1 MQLRVARFCLDCEEL
16 HTDNSCPRC
25 ASESYVFLS
34 SWLKVDERRRWKRS
48 PPAAGTSQSGSGITD
63 TLARWVKGQPEPDG
77 LDHPT
82 TRAADHVVH
91 LDFGGTKDAAD
102 DTAKAKPQ
110 PTRRLGKART

>member
-48 PPAAGTSQSGSGITD
+48 GPPAGDGQGGSSITD
-63 TLARWVKGQPEPDG
+63 TLSRWVKGQPGSEGP
-77 LDHPT
+77 DHPT

-91 LDFGGTKDAAD
+91 LEFGDAKEPAQ
-102 DTAKAKPQ
+102 DTTKAKPQ

>member
-34 SWLKVDERRRWKRS
+34 SWLKVEERRRWKRS
-48 PPAAGTSQSGSGITD
+48 PAKSNEDHGGSGIAG
-63 TLARWVKGQPEPDG
+63 TLTRWVKGQSPDDVPG
-77 LDHPT
+77 HPT

-91 LDFGGTKDAAD
+91 FDRTDSEEPKTK
-102 DTAKAKPQ
+102 TKAQ
-110 PTRRLGKART
+110 SSGALGKART

>member
-48 PPAAGTSQSGSGITD
+48 ASTVTEGEDGPGIAE
-63 TLARWVKGQPEPDG
+63 TLSRWVKGEPAAG
-77 LDHPT
+77 SPDHPL

-91 LDFGGTKDAAD
+91 LKGDEPEKKPSPKRRAAGS
-102 DTAKAKPQ
+102 
-110 PTRRLGKART
+110 LGKVRT

>member
-34 SWLKVDERRRWKRS
+34 SWLKVEERRRWKRS
-48 PPAAGTSQSGSGITD
+48 PATSNDDHSGSGITD
-63 TLARWVKGQPEPDG
+63 TLTRWVKGQPSGDG
-77 LDHPT
+77 PSHPT

-91 LDFGGTKDAAD
+91 FGDAEE
-102 DTAKAKPQ
+102 KESAKPK
-110 PTRRLGKART
+110 TKAHSTGALNKARS

>member
-48 PPAAGTSQSGSGITD
+48 APPAGDGQRGSSITD
-63 TLARWVKGQPEPDG
+63 TLSRWVKGQPGTDG
-77 LDHPT
+77 PDHPT

-91 LDFGGTKDAAD
+91 LQFDDVKEPGNDTPKIKTQAAARFGKV
-102 DTAKAKPQ
+102 
-110 PTRRLGKART
+110 RT